1 VCADPGSDRRRA
13 PDHTLNHNPP
23 AVTFGVVPDIESF
36 HASDGV
42 TVCYHHLKPAHAME
56 VGVPPV
62 FLLHGFASNS
72 QISWIH
78 PGLTQRLVDAGR
90 EVFAVDARGHGL
102 SDKPHD
108 SDFYGETRMGRD
120 LVELWDS
127 LGLDQVDLVGHSM
140 GGVVALITAAS
151 DRRIRRLVL
160 SGVGRYQLD
169 YDGGPLPHFDSAGF
183 AAALSAA
190 DPTEITDAELRGF
203 RSEIDASDND
213 GLALAAHLRVFH
225 TDPFAFAQIT
235 ARALVIAGEDDTLS
249 PEPDLLANAIPN
261 GQSMTVPGDHAG
273 AKTTTV
279 FINEVTAFLNQQGP
293 IRGT

>member
-1 VCADPGSDRRRA
+1 MGPELVAGCNFRA
-13 PDHTLNHNPP
+13 
-23 AVTFGVVPDIESF
+23 VPDIESF
-36 HASDGV
+36 NASDGV
-42 TVCYHHLKPAHAME
+42 TVSYHYLKPADVSE

-62 FLLHGFASNS
+62 FLLHGFASDS
-72 QISWIH
+72 QISWIE
-78 PGLTQRLVDAGR
+78 PGLTQALADAGR
-90 EVFAVDARGHGL
+90 EVFALDARGHGL

-108 SDFYGETRMGRD
+108 SEFYGETRMSRD

-140 GGVVALITAAS
+140 GAVVALLTAAS
-151 DRRIRRLVL
+151 DHRIRRLVL

-169 YDGGPLPHFDSAGF
+169 YHGGPLRHFDSAGF

-190 DPTEITDAELRGF
+190 DPTEIADEELRAF

-213 GLALAAHLRVFH
+213 RLALAAHLRVFH
-225 TDPFAFAQIT
+225 SDPFPFAQIT
-235 ARALVIAGEDDTLS
+235 AQALVIAGERDTLS
-249 PEPDLLANAIPN
+249 PEPELLAKAIPN

-279 FINEVTAFLNQQGP
+279 FINRVTAFLSQ
-293 IRGT
+293 